1 MTRYSLPLLVLGLLA
16 ACAEAPPP
24 PLTADD
30 PANPSGAE
38 ATVSNRRN
46 PLDVDRLTR
55 KSRQILAQAA
65 KQQQQWDQGGPDSGD
80 QEGQKM
86 QNIPAMKMPQNQSS
100 PSPTPELHQ
109 MSDVQMPGEQSQQLP
124 SH

>member
-24 PLTADD
+24 PLTAGD

-38 ATVSNRRN
+38 ATVRNRRK
-46 PLDVDRLTR
+46 PVHVHRLTR
-55 KSRQILAQAA
+55 KSRQVLSQAA
-65 KQQQQWDQGGPDSGD
+65 QKRQHWDQGVPDSGD
-80 QEGQKM
+80 QERQKM
-86 QNIPAMKMPQNQSS
+86 QTIPAMKMPQNQSS

-109 MSDVQMPGEQSQQLP
+109 MS
-124 SH
+124 